1 MLPKKEDDIDRQIK
15 KQERRIP
22 ERIQKADF
30 NHKEKTD

>member
-15 KQERRIP
+15 KQE
-22 ERIQKADF
+22 EEYQRIQKADF